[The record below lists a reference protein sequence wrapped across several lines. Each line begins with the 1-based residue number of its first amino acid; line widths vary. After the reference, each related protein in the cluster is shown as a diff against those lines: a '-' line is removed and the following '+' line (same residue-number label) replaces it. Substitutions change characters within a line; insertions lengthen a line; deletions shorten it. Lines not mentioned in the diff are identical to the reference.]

1 MAQWRSN
8 GERSQLSQRGS
19 SVLRK
24 RTPLL
29 CGKSLCGNRTAIWE
43 HGQSPFCCALSRKVR
58 SHVSTTGRTRS
69 ALSQLRG
76 LSAAACRPDPG
87 RNGPRSIAYSRRP
100 NRPACGERS
109 PREDCCLIRSR
120 NAVAK
125 SHPGPHQFRGGN
137 PKHRLCPAMRSK
149 VAGHAVTA
157 WIIALA
163 PNGYRGMREPRMGHR
178 CSASRRNA
186 VVA

>member
-43 HGQSPFCCALSRKVR
+43 DGQSPFCCALSRKVR

-87 RNGPRSIAYSRRP
+87 PNDPRSIAYSRRP

-109 PREDCCLIRSR
+109 PREDCCLIAPETLSQKAILARISFEV
-120 NAVAK
+120 AV
-125 SHPGPHQFRGGN
+125 PGSVMPGD
-137 PKHRLCPAMRSK
+137 
-149 VAGHAVTA
+149 
-157 WIIALA
+157 AL
-163 PNGYRGMREPRMGHR
+163 
-178 CSASRRNA
+178 
-186 VVA
+186 